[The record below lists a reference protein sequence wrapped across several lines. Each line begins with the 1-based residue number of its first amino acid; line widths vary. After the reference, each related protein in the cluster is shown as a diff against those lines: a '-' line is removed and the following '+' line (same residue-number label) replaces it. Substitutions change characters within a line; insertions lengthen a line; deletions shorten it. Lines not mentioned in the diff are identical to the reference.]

1 MDGHN
6 SFIFFSGLLNVCIGF
21 LSAGFSL
28 ILEMNERIEYCSVCF
43 QQMTLGGSEKFKL
56 NERLSKC
63 KVEKRC

>member
-1 MDGHN
+1 LFLAISVASSDYD
-6 SFIFFSGLLNVCIGF
+6 FAIGF
-21 LSAGFSL
+21 SQISPFSL

-43 QQMTLGGSEKFKL
+43 QQMTFGGSEKFKL